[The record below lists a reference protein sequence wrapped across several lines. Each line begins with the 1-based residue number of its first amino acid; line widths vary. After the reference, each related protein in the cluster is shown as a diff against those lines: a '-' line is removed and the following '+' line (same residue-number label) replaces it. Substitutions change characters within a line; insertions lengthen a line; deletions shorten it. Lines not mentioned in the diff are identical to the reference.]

1 MLGIRFNTR
10 QFYLAFYNLLVLI
23 SEVSCI
29 ALFGPQLP
37 YNSGL
42 GYGLLGNGILGLP
55 VPFIPRYG
63 NLGYGGFGWGPEDST
78 KSGRGKRSTDD
89 YYNAYNNIYRSDEN
103 HGDSYSS
110 KFKSSIP
117 ELSEDKPL
125 ELNEFYADLNK
136 SIYVEDEGGNPNF
149 NLLMAVPEF
158 NNVYSYLS
166 EAYGGNSLELD
177 SDLEQL
183 DNSDDSDSEDS
194 DSEDSDSED
203 SDSEDSNS
211 DDTDSDDSDNES
223 DSDDSDNESD
233 SDEDNE
239 DSNEED
245 NEDSNEEDNEDSDDE
260 AANEDSDDEAANEDS
275 DDEAANEDS
284 DDEAANE
291 DSDDEAANEDSDDE
305 AANEDSD
312 EAANEDSVEA
322 ANEDSVEEAA
332 NADSVEE
339 AANADSD
346 EVANKDADSSN
357 EHSGNSEGLVN
368 GSNNFEG
375 NNSQELDSR
384 NSRHL
389 DYYMRNMNTHARALP
404 DPYDF
409 SPIHISHNRV
419 DLNNILVSGHYN
431 HMESVEEMNPHDRT
445 GRTERARQRPIY
457 SSGYTPYN
465 HYGDN
470 DFLVSG
476 HFVPEIGPGQVY
488 SDFKTNEY
496 W

>member
-78 KSGRGKRSTDD
+78 KSGRGKRSTDAND
-89 YYNAYNNIYRSDEN
+89 DYNAYNNIYRSDEN

-110 KFKSSIP
+110 KFKSYIP
-117 ELSEDKPL
+117 EVSEDKPL

-177 SDLEQL
+177 SDLDQL

-194 DSEDSDSED
+194 DDTDSDDSDSDD
-203 SDSEDSNS
+203 SDS
-211 DDTDSDDSDNES
+211 DDTDSDDSDS
-223 DSDDSDNESD
+223 DDTDSDDYNSDSDNESD

-239 DSNEED
+239 DSD
-245 NEDSNEEDNEDSDDE
+245 DEDNEDSDDE
-260 AANEDSDDEAANEDS
+260 DNEDSEANEDSDDEAANEDS
-275 DDEAANEDS
+275 DDEAA
-284 DDEAANE
+284 ANE
-291 DSDDEAANEDSDDE
+291 DSDDEAAANEDSDE
-305 AANEDSD
+305 EAAANEDSD
-312 EAANEDSVEA
+312 EEAAANEDSDDEMA
-322 ANEDSVEEAA
+322 DNEDSEV
-332 NADSVEE
+332 
-339 AANADSD
+339 ANADSD
-346 EVANKDADSSN
+346 ETNKDNDSSN

-409 SPIHISHNRV
+409 SPIHSSHV

-476 HFVPEIGPGQVY
+476 HFVPEIGPGQLY